1 MNMEL
6 ILSSITTACVNLLVF
21 SFIPF
26 LWWFFR
32 HRKETSF
39 FKWLGFI
46 QPQLK
51 SKWWTLLLFAVVY
64 YFFYTFDFTQWIS
77 PETMEYLENSGSVSV
92 NAFAGIGAAAILPA
106 CIENFIGNGVAEE
119 ILYRGFFCKRFCN
132 KLGRVKGILL
142 QAVLFGLMHNAL
154 YLLAGLQVG
163 LWYHMLMFLFTGM
176 AALLLGWLNEK
187 IFNGSIL
194 PGILL
199 HGAGNFINS
208 MLMAF
213 SFM

>member
-1 MNMEL
+1 MAL
-6 ILSSITTACVNLLVF
+6 ILSSIITAGVNLLVF

-32 HRKETSF
+32 HRKEISF

-46 QPQLK
+46 RPHLK

-106 CIENFIGNGVAEE
+106 FIENFIGNGVAEE

-132 KLGRVKGILL
+132 KLGSVKGILL

>member
-1 MNMEL
+1 MEL

-64 YFFYTFDFTQWIS
+64 YFFI
-77 PETMEYLENSGSVSV
+77 PL
-92 NAFAGIGAAAILPA
+92 
-106 CIENFIGNGVAEE
+106 
-119 ILYRGFFCKRFCN
+119 
-132 KLGRVKGILL
+132 ILL
-142 QAVLFGLMHNAL
+142 SGFHRKPWNTWKTAVPF
-154 YLLAGLQVG
+154 
-163 LWYHMLMFLFTGM
+163 
-176 AALLLGWLNEK
+176 
-187 IFNGSIL
+187 
-194 PGILL
+194 P
-199 HGAGNFINS
+199 
-208 MLMAF
+208 
-213 SFM
+213 

>member
-1 MNMEL
+1 MEL

-32 HRKETSF
+32 HRKEISF

-46 QPQLK
+46 RPHLK

-92 NAFAGIGAAAILPA
+92 NALPVSARPPFCLHLLKTLSATAWRRKSCTEDFSANDSAISLGA
-106 CIENFIGNGVAEE
+106 
-119 ILYRGFFCKRFCN
+119 
-132 KLGRVKGILL
+132 
-142 QAVLFGLMHNAL
+142 
-154 YLLAGLQVG
+154 
-163 LWYHMLMFLFTGM
+163 
-176 AALLLGWLNEK
+176 
-187 IFNGSIL
+187 
-194 PGILL
+194 
-199 HGAGNFINS
+199 
-208 MLMAF
+208 
-213 SFM
+213 